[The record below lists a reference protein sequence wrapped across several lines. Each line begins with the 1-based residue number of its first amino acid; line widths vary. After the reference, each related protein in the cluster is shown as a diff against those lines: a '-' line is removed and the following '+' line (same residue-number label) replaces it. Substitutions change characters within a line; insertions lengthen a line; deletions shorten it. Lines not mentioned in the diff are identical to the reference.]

1 MRPFEG
7 LTVLDLT
14 HVLAG
19 PFCAYQ
25 LALLGAETIKI
36 EPPTEPDCVRGRG
49 PDDALNAALMG
60 INFLTQGAN
69 KRALTLDLK
78 QEKGREILRRLAV
91 SADVLIEN
99 YRSAALAA
107 LGLGYDAMAAL
118 NPRLVY
124 CSMTGYGQLGDRA
137 GVNAYDNVI
146 QAASGLMARTGTHET
161 GPLKT
166 GASIID
172 YATGLNAAF
181 AIASALFQRTR
192 TGRGQRIDVA
202 MLDTALLLMGPELVA
217 ALHGGAKTKRPAEA
231 GLGCYRTKDGLLM
244 LGAFN
249 VRQNRRMWQALG
261 RRDFAALEDWTALW
275 GHADAMRA
283 ALEPVLATRSAAEWE
298 AQFHAIGVPAE
309 RVRSLEEAA
318 AMPQLGP
325 RGFLH
330 ELPEILPDAP
340 PVRVPVAGF
349 TFAQDG
355 PAITAPPPRF
365 GEHSDAILGELGYDG
380 AAIAALRRDGVV

>member
-36 EPPTEPDCVRGRG
+36 EPPTAPDCVRGRG
-49 PDDALNAALMG
+49 PDGALNAALMG

-78 QEKGREILRRLAV
+78 QEKGREILRRLAS

-99 YRSAALAA
+99 YRSEALAS

-146 QAASGLMARTGTHET
+146 QAASGLMARTGTPET
-161 GPLKT
+161 GPQKI

-192 TGRGQRIDVA
+192 TGIGQRIDVA

-217 ALHGGAKTKRPAEA
+217 ALHRGEGAKRPAEA

-249 VRQNRRMWQALG
+249 VRQNRRMWRALG
-261 RRDFAALEDWTALW
+261 RNDFAALEDWTALW
-275 GHADAMRA
+275 AQADAMRA

-298 AQFHAIGVPAE
+298 TRFHAIGVPAE

-330 ELPEILPDAP
+330 ALPEILPDTS
-340 PVRVPVAGF
+340 PVRVQVAGF
-349 TFAQDG
+349 TFAQGG

-365 GEHSDAILGELGYDG
+365 GEHSDAILGELGYDD

>member
-7 LTVLDLT
+7 LTILDLT

-19 PFCAYQ
+19 PFCSYQ
-25 LALLGAETIKI
+25 LALLGAATIKI
-36 EPPTEPDCVRGRG
+36 EPPGEPDCVRGRG

-78 QEKGREILRRLAV
+78 QEKGRAILRRLAAD
-91 SADVLIEN
+91 ADVLIEN
-99 YRSAALAA
+99 YRSDALAA

-124 CSMTGYGQLGDRA
+124 CSMTGYGQLGARA
-137 GVNAYDNVI
+137 AVNAYDNVI
-146 QAASGLMARTGTHET
+146 QAASGLMARTGTAET

-166 GASIID
+166 GAAIID

-181 AIASALFQRTR
+181 AIASALFQRTQS
-192 TGRGQRIDVA
+192 GRGQRIDVA

-217 ALHGGAKTKRPAEA
+217 SLHRGTKTKRPAEA
-231 GLGCYRTKDGLLM
+231 GLGCYDTKSGKLM

-249 VRQNRRMWQALG
+249 VRQNRLMWQALG
-261 RRDFAALEDWTALW
+261 RPDFAALADWTALW
-275 GHADAMRA
+275 DQADAMRA
-283 ALEPVLATRSAAEWE
+283 ALAPVLATRNAAEWE
-298 AQFHAIGVPAE
+298 EFFHAIGVPAE
-309 RVRSLEEAA
+309 RVRSLDEAA
-318 AMPQLGP
+318 AMPQLAA

-330 ELPEILPDAP
+330 ELAAVTPESP
-340 PVRVPVAGF
+340 PLRVPLAGF

-380 AAIAALRRDGVV
+380 AAIAELRREGVV